1 MSALFL
7 RLCGACLLLAS
18 LASCGGGDPATTR
31 QSAVQGMRSAAATTA
46 VDYGPVV
53 QQLYIAYFGRPA
65 DPAALR
71 QFSYQLAQYGA
82 PPDIVALNAA
92 YQENAGIRALVDSF
106 ANSEESQGLYPPTAT
121 TSSFVTAIYFN
132 SLGRLPADEDE
143 GKAYWV
149 NAIDQKRLTRTKA
162 ALSLLAGAQQN
173 QSPQGLLDGRT
184 ITNKATVAAAFTAA
198 VPELTYRGD
207 VAGRMARIL
216 IFHVDSSEL
225 VEAEYKAEIQ
235 SVIEELNR
243 LTFFPAFVGNY
254 EGSLA
259 GGDQGSFTFSIAQ
272 DGKVS
277 GSGQSTRLGPQ
288 NVYGQLKNPT
298 AATSTM
304 LGYFGAYPFSGTLT
318 AEGKFT
324 GTWAGPEIQGT
335 LTATRK

>member
-18 LASCGGGDPATTR
+18 LASCGGSDPATTR

-121 TSSFVTAIYFN
+121 TASFVTAIYFN
-132 SLGRLPADEDE
+132 GLGRLPEDDDP

-173 QSPQGLLDGRT
+173 KSPQGLLDAKT
-184 ITNKATVAAAFTAA
+184 ISNKATVAAAFTAT
-198 VPELTYRGD
+198 VPEQVYRGD

-216 IFHVDSSEL
+216 IFHVNSSEL
-225 VEAEYKAEIQ
+225 VEDEYKAEIQ
-235 SVIEELNR
+235 TVIEELNR
-243 LTFFPAFVGNY
+243 LAYFPAFVGNY

-277 GSGQSTRLGPQ
+277 GSGQTGRLGQQ
-288 NVYGQLKNPT
+288 NVFGQLKKPDANT
-298 AATSTM
+298 TTM
-304 LGYFGAYPFSGTLT
+304 LAYFGPYPFSGTLT
-318 AEGKFT
+318 AEGKLI
-324 GTWAGPEIQGT
+324 GTWSGPDIQGSI
-335 LTATRK
+335 TATRK